1 MALLKYEE
9 IAESLRSRIAASEE
23 GFEPGDT
30 LPSGRDLAEQ
40 WKVSRATVVKAMD
53 VLRGDGVV
61 EARQGTGFIV
71 TETPIGR
78 PAGNRR
84 NGSPRV
90 TGGMPFA
97 RVGTPERA
105 IPPAH
110 IATALGLSAST
121 EALRRVRLVQLPD
134 GTPHSYVEAWF
145 PAEVAD
151 QAPRLEQNA
160 PIAEGT
166 TRYIGRQTGRF
177 PAEGTDVT
185 TARLATEA
193 EAAHLKLS
201 TPTAVAV
208 VLHIAYDGEGK
219 ALVCEEG
226 ITPGPLWEQTETYA
240 M

>member
-9 IAESLRSRIAASEE
+9 IAESLRSRIAVGE
-23 GFEPGDT
+23 FPPGAM

-40 WKVSRATVVKAMD
+40 WQVARATVVKAMD

-61 EARQGTGFIV
+61 EARQGAGFIV

-84 NGSPRV
+84 SGSART

-97 RVGTPERA
+97 RVGEPERTV
-105 IPPAH
+105 PPEQVRK
-110 IATALGLSAST
+110 ALGLSAS
-121 EALRRVRLVQLPD
+121 EQALRRVRLMQLPD

-151 QAPRLEQNA
+151 QSPRLEQNA

-166 TRYIGRQTGRF
+166 TRYVRRQTGRF
-177 PAEGTDVT
+177 PVEGVDLT
-185 TARLATEA
+185 TVRLATPE
-193 EAAHLKLS
+193 ESLQLGLS
-201 TPTAVAV
+201 EPTAVAV
-208 VLHIAYDGEGK
+208 LLHTAYDRDGK

-226 ITPGPLWEQTETYA
+226 VTPGPLWEQNETYA